1 MMKKYLF
8 LGMMSAVALTFT
20 ACSSEDEVANVNPT
34 FDGESVKTTFAIS
47 MGNVKG
53 ATRMDA
59 NAVQKDN
66 TLNGGLEDIY
76 LFPAKTANS
85 ATKISGSTVAS
96 EGYINLPRF
105 TAFDAANAGAT
116 GKYYQD
122 ITFSVGVNQFLFYAA
137 KIQDGEDNGMLK
149 PSYLEMAV
157 ADYAGNNPWLAST
170 LDKSTTINSI
180 TFDLVP
186 YQGGKNIE
194 FLNGDGADASA
205 KATIKAMN
213 DVDGA
218 LTGQINAAND
228 ASQPNIANALTELQR
243 SFRNDQ
249 DHSDPHVA
257 SYTEFAA
264 SSASVKALMTKLYN
278 ALKNMEAALTAG
290 DPAVKYGDPV
300 VTAID
305 AIFDA
310 SGDAENGF
318 TLTWNEVTNPNFP
331 ANLNLPEGAVAQKF
345 DATANAFKFFEIVA
359 SDPVLNPNPADLIA
373 QSIGKYVHPAR
384 LYYTINT
391 PSMVKTEEYLK
402 PTDLSTTPWTTIQG
416 QYTEG
421 AIKSDTR
428 SVILKDQ
435 VQYAV
440 ARLDVQVRVR
450 EDQVIYDSGSGITG
464 DAYFNPQPVTV
475 PQNGYPLSGVLI
487 GGQKQVDWK
496 FQPCGTT
503 AYTIY
508 DDHMTEY
515 STPVYST
522 STTPA
527 TDKDYYIVAKKGT
540 AYSDANHTL
549 ALETAAGEK
558 VRIALEF
565 INTGNDFYGINNN
578 LIPAGGKFYLI
589 AELDPTKN
597 DGTTMNYKDASDALI
612 NQVLRQDF
620 TTTAKLAIGSNSLK
634 SAYNVIPDLRASK
647 LEFGLSVDLTWQDG
661 ITFEQDF

>member
-34 FDGESVKTTFAIS
+34 FDGESVKTTFSIS

-59 NAVQKDN
+59 NAVQADN
-66 TLNGGLEDIY
+66 ALHGGLTDIY
-76 LFPAKTANS
+76 LFPAKTADS
-85 ATKISGSTVAS
+85 DTKISGTTEAS
-96 EGYINLPRF
+96 EGYIKLPDF
-105 TAFDAANAGAT
+105 THFDEENAGAT

-137 KIQDGEDNGMLK
+137 TATSNKDNGELK

-157 ADYAGNNPWLAST
+157 ADYAGNNPWLASS
-170 LDKSTTINSI
+170 LEKSTAIGSI

-186 YQGGKNIE
+186 YQGGKTIE

-213 DVDGA
+213 DVDKA
-218 LTGQINAAND
+218 LSDQITAA
-228 ASQPNIANALTELQR
+228 AVTNIKNALIELQR

-249 DHSDPHVA
+249 SHDGKYNETHTTD
-257 SYTEFAA
+257 YKEFAA

-278 ALKNMEAALTAG
+278 ALKNMKDALTSGSDNYAKPILDLIADG
-290 DPAVKYGDPV
+290 
-300 VTAID
+300 
-305 AIFDA
+305 A
-310 SGDAENGF
+310 SGNIFTAVGTPETGY
-318 TLTWNEVTNPNFP
+318 TLTWNTDPGFP
-331 ANLNLPEGAVAQKF
+331 ANLKLPEGAVAQKF
-345 DATANAFKFFEIVA
+345 NGTKFEFFEIVA
-359 SDPVLNPNPADLIA
+359 TTPDPLNPNPADLIA

-384 LYYTINT
+384 LYYTVNT
-391 PSMVKTEEYLK
+391 AAMIKNTDYLSLGEHSALDWTAIK
-402 PTDLSTTPWTTIQG
+402 GSTGGNYQKA
-416 QYTEG
+416 

-428 SVILKDQ
+428 SVILEDQ
-435 VQYAV
+435 VKYAV

-450 EDQVIYDSGSGITG
+450 DDQVIYDSGSGIPG
-464 DAYFNPQPVTV
+464 DAYINPQPVTV
-475 PQNGYPLSGVLI
+475 PQKGYPLSGVLI
-487 GGQKQVDWK
+487 GGQKQVDWQ
-496 FQPCGTT
+496 FQPCGTK

-515 STPVYST
+515 STPVYSA

-527 TDKDYYIVAKKGT
+527 MDKNYYIVAKKGT

-549 ALETAAGEK
+549 ALETAAGEE

-589 AELDPTKN
+589 AKLTPGTNEISNP
-597 DGTTMNYKDASDALI
+597 DGLT
-612 NQVLRQDF
+612 QVFKQDF

-647 LEFGLSVDLTWQDG
+647 LEFGLSVDLTWQNG